1 MKATQFT
8 SSNRFAATPLTAPV
22 LLGIIL
28 FAVAALTGC
37 SSAGTGSQIPTPRG
51 DTKVTVLLSSTAND
65 QLQEF
70 GLVFQSITLTRQS
83 GTKVILFSG
92 LSGAEFIDINGG
104 VQPFATATIPQETY
118 TSARVTLGSAQFT
131 CVTLAPSSAPY
142 PGGIATS
149 TFAYNQ
155 TPAANVSVNLPSP
168 IVVTGK
174 SMGLL
179 LDLQVAPSATY
190 PSCYTQGLSAFS
202 INPNFNM
209 TAVKLSSQPNNPRN
223 GKVSG
228 IAGEIT
234 AIDAANGT
242 FTIAEPEGALTC
254 PCPGANSLSVSA
266 DNSTV
271 FQGAGSFS
279 SLAVG
284 TLVDVDAAIQADG
297 SLRAMRVAAYDSI
310 ATNVMTGPLL
320 FVSSAVP
327 DFYLMGRKQQGQD
340 YSARG
345 RSMGLYALSS
355 STVFQTSGQFSNVA
369 TLPFSAVFDGSNMIA
384 GQNMS
389 VFSQSIV
396 SQYTGATTITLMP
409 QTVNGTVLSATP
421 SGGFTDYTV
430 SLAPDNL
437 FPTLAVQPGQ
447 TTLLSNPTVM
457 EIYVDGS
464 VQRLNSQPL
473 ASGSTLRF
481 NGLVFND
488 SGTLRM
494 DCAQVNDGVTASSQS
509 NSVGSQAG
517 LVRTTQHVS
526 NGGAQTMT
534 TTTLTH

>member
-1 MKATQFT
+1 
-8 SSNRFAATPLTAPV
+8 
-22 LLGIIL
+22 
-28 FAVAALTGC
+28 
-37 SSAGTGSQIPTPRG
+37 
-51 DTKVTVLLSSTAND
+51 
-65 QLQEF
+65 
-70 GLVFQSITLTRQS
+70 
-83 GTKVILFSG
+83 
-92 LSGAEFIDINGG
+92 
-104 VQPFATATIPQETY
+104 
-118 TSARVTLGSAQFT
+118 
-131 CVTLAPSSAPY
+131 
-142 PGGIATS
+142 
-149 TFAYNQ
+149 
-155 TPAANVSVNLPSP
+155 
-168 IVVTGK
+168 
-174 SMGLL
+174 
-179 LDLQVAPSATY
+179 
-190 PSCYTQGLSAFS
+190 
-202 INPNFNM
+202 
-209 TAVKLSSQPNNPRN
+209 
-223 GKVSG
+223 
-228 IAGEIT
+228 
-234 AIDAANGT
+234 
-242 FTIAEPEGALTC
+242 
-254 PCPGANSLSVSA
+254 
-266 DNSTV
+266 
-271 FQGAGSFS
+271 
-279 SLAVG
+279 
-284 TLVDVDAAIQADG
+284 
-297 SLRAMRVAAYDSI
+297 
-310 ATNVMTGPLL
+310 
-320 FVSSAVP
+320 
-327 DFYLMGRKQQGQD
+327 MGRKQQGQD

-481 NGLVFND
+481 DGLVFND
-488 SGTLRM
+488 NGTLRM